1 MRLLMA
7 LFLLSG
13 LAASDLPEPQPIVAG
28 AKVVTLWPK
37 GSPMLK
43 ELSGF
48 DKPEVVHLSKGD
60 APRVLH
66 IDNIHNPSIELHL
79 APADKANGM
88 AVIVAAG
95 GGNKTLWVGPEGV
108 DVANWL
114 NGLGVQQEAHHQ
126 PAVVFTT
133 AHDRYA
139 VAAFEIQAIDYLMK
153 PFGRRRLLQAL
164 DRVRER
170 LAASR
175 PRPQPPAPPLEPGP
189 QILRLAR
196 TVRGE
201 LIPLRLDAATR
212 FEAAGDYV
220 EAHVHGERL
229 LLRMS
234 LGELEQV
241 LDGRRFWRVHR
252 SHLVAA
258 DAVKAVREHE
268 DERRLIV
275 VLGDGTEIVASRAA
289 SRRLRELI
297 A

>member
-1 MRLLMA
+1 MTAKVRALVAEDEPVARDTLCQLLAEVDWLDCVGVAADGREAVRLIDA
-7 LFLLSG
+7 LEPDLVFL
-13 LAASDLPEPQPIVAG
+13 DVQLPE
-28 AKVVTLWPK
+28 
-37 GSPMLK
+37 
-43 ELSGF
+43 
-48 DKPEVVHLSKGD
+48 
-60 APRVLH
+60 
-66 IDNIHNPSIELHL
+66 
-79 APADKANGM
+79 
-88 AVIVAAG
+88 
-95 GGNKTLWVGPEGV
+95 
-108 DVANWL
+108 L
-114 NGLGVQQEAHHQ
+114 NGLGVLQEVHHQ

-139 VAAFEIQAIDYLMK
+139 VAAFEVQAIDYLMK

-170 LAASR
+170 LIESRASR
-175 PRPQPPAPPLEPGP
+175 ARPQAHAPPLEPGP
-189 QILRLAR
+189 QMLRLAR

-220 EAHVHGERL
+220 EAHVQGERL

-258 DAVKAVREHE
+258 DAVKSVREHE

>member
-1 MRLLMA
+1 MTARIRALVAEDEPVARDTLCQLLAEVDWIECVGVAADGRSAVRLIDA
-7 LFLLSG
+7 LEPDLVFL
-13 LAASDLPEPQPIVAG
+13 DVQLPE
-28 AKVVTLWPK
+28 
-37 GSPMLK
+37 
-43 ELSGF
+43 
-48 DKPEVVHLSKGD
+48 
-60 APRVLH
+60 
-66 IDNIHNPSIELHL
+66 
-79 APADKANGM
+79 
-88 AVIVAAG
+88 
-95 GGNKTLWVGPEGV
+95 
-108 DVANWL
+108 L
-114 NGLGVQQEAHHQ
+114 NGLGVLQEAHHQ

-139 VAAFEIQAIDYLMK
+139 VAAFEVQAIDYLLN

-175 PRPQPPAPPLEPGP
+175 PRPQAPAPPLEPGP

>member
-1 MRLLMA
+1 MTARIRALVAEDEPVARDTLCQLLAEVEWIECVGVAADGRSAVRLIDA
-7 LFLLSG
+7 LEPDLVFL
-13 LAASDLPEPQPIVAG
+13 DVQLPE
-28 AKVVTLWPK
+28 
-37 GSPMLK
+37 
-43 ELSGF
+43 
-48 DKPEVVHLSKGD
+48 
-60 APRVLH
+60 
-66 IDNIHNPSIELHL
+66 
-79 APADKANGM
+79 
-88 AVIVAAG
+88 
-95 GGNKTLWVGPEGV
+95 
-108 DVANWL
+108 L
-114 NGLGVQQEAHHQ
+114 NGLGVLQEAHHQ

-139 VAAFEIQAIDYLMK
+139 VAAFEVQAIDYLMK

-175 PRPQPPAPPLEPGP
+175 PRPQAPAPPLEPGP

-220 EAHVHGERL
+220 EAHVQGERL

-258 DAVKAVREHE
+258 DAVKSVREHE

-275 VLGDGTEIVASRAA
+275 VLTDGTEIVASRAA

>member
-1 MRLLMA
+1 MTTRIRA
-7 LFLLSG
+7 LVAEDEAVSRDTLCQLLSEVDWIECVG
-13 LAASDLPEPQPIVAG
+13 VAADGRDAVRQIDALEPDLVFLDVQLPE
-28 AKVVTLWPK
+28 
-37 GSPMLK
+37 
-43 ELSGF
+43 
-48 DKPEVVHLSKGD
+48 
-60 APRVLH
+60 
-66 IDNIHNPSIELHL
+66 
-79 APADKANGM
+79 
-88 AVIVAAG
+88 
-95 GGNKTLWVGPEGV
+95 
-108 DVANWL
+108 L
-114 NGLGVQQEAHHQ
+114 NGLGVLQEIHHQ

-139 VAAFEIQAIDYLMK
+139 VAAFEVQAIDYLLK

-164 DRVRER
+164 ERVRGR
-170 LAASR
+170 LTSLR
-175 PRPQPPAPPLEPGP
+175 PRVAGPSSSGEPGP
-189 QILRLAR
+189 LLRLAR

-220 EAHVHGERL
+220 EAHVRGERL

-234 LGELEQV
+234 LGELEQA

-258 DAVKAVREHE
+258 DAVKSVREHD
-268 DERRLIV
+268 DERRLVV

>member
-1 MRLLMA
+1 MTARIRALVAEDEPVARDTLCQLLAEVEWIECIGVAADGRSAVRLIDA
-7 LFLLSG
+7 LEPDLVFL
-13 LAASDLPEPQPIVAG
+13 DVQLPE
-28 AKVVTLWPK
+28 
-37 GSPMLK
+37 
-43 ELSGF
+43 
-48 DKPEVVHLSKGD
+48 
-60 APRVLH
+60 
-66 IDNIHNPSIELHL
+66 
-79 APADKANGM
+79 
-88 AVIVAAG
+88 
-95 GGNKTLWVGPEGV
+95 
-108 DVANWL
+108 L
-114 NGLGVQQEAHHQ
+114 NGLGVLQEAHHQ

-139 VAAFEIQAIDYLMK
+139 VAAFEVQAIDYLMK

>member
-1 MRLLMA
+1 MTARIRALVAEDEPVARDTLCQLLAEVEWIECIGVAADGRSAVRLIDA
-7 LFLLSG
+7 LEPDLVFL
-13 LAASDLPEPQPIVAG
+13 DVQLPE
-28 AKVVTLWPK
+28 
-37 GSPMLK
+37 
-43 ELSGF
+43 
-48 DKPEVVHLSKGD
+48 
-60 APRVLH
+60 
-66 IDNIHNPSIELHL
+66 
-79 APADKANGM
+79 
-88 AVIVAAG
+88 
-95 GGNKTLWVGPEGV
+95 
-108 DVANWL
+108 L
-114 NGLGVQQEAHHQ
+114 NGLGVLQEAHHQ

-139 VAAFEIQAIDYLMK
+139 VAAFEVQAIDYLMK

-175 PRPQPPAPPLEPGP
+175 PRPQAPAPPLEPGP

>member
-1 MRLLMA
+1 MTARIRALVAEDEPVARDTLCQLLAEVDWIECVGVAADGRSAVRLIDTLEPD
-7 LFLLSG
+7 LVFLDVQLPELSG
-13 LAASDLPEPQPIVAG
+13 LGVLQ
-28 AKVVTLWPK
+28 
-37 GSPMLK
+37 
-43 ELSGF
+43 
-48 DKPEVVHLSKGD
+48 EV
-60 APRVLH
+60 
-66 IDNIHNPSIELHL
+66 
-79 APADKANGM
+79 
-88 AVIVAAG
+88 
-95 GGNKTLWVGPEGV
+95 
-108 DVANWL
+108 
-114 NGLGVQQEAHHQ
+114 HHQ

-139 VAAFEIQAIDYLMK
+139 VAAFEVQAIDYLMK

-164 DRVRER
+164 ERVRGR
-170 LAASR
+170 LATSR
-175 PRPQPPAPPLEPGP
+175 PRPQTPPAPLEPGP
-189 QILRLAR
+189 QLLRLAR

-220 EAHVHGERL
+220 EAHVQGERM

-258 DAVKAVREHE
+258 DAVKSVREHE

>member
-1 MRLLMA
+1 MTARIRALVAEDEPVARDTLCQLLAEVDWIDCVGVAADGRSAVRLIDA
-7 LFLLSG
+7 LEPDLVFL
-13 LAASDLPEPQPIVAG
+13 DVQLPE
-28 AKVVTLWPK
+28 
-37 GSPMLK
+37 
-43 ELSGF
+43 
-48 DKPEVVHLSKGD
+48 
-60 APRVLH
+60 
-66 IDNIHNPSIELHL
+66 
-79 APADKANGM
+79 
-88 AVIVAAG
+88 
-95 GGNKTLWVGPEGV
+95 
-108 DVANWL
+108 L
-114 NGLGVQQEAHHQ
+114 NGLGVLQEVHHQ

-139 VAAFEIQAIDYLMK
+139 VAAFEVQAIDYLMK

-164 DRVRER
+164 ERVRER

-175 PRPQPPAPPLEPGP
+175 PRPPAAAPPLEPGP
-189 QILRLAR
+189 QMLRLAR

-201 LIPLRLDAATR
+201 LIPLRLDAATH
-212 FEAAGDYV
+212 FAAAGDYV
-220 EAHVHGERL
+220 EAHVQGERL

-258 DAVKAVREHE
+258 DAVRSVREHE

-275 VLGDGTEIVASRAA
+275 VLGDGTQIVASRAA

>member
-1 MRLLMA
+1 MTARIRALVAEDEPVARDTLCQLLAEVEWIECVGVAADGRSAVRLIDA
-7 LFLLSG
+7 LEPDLVFL
-13 LAASDLPEPQPIVAG
+13 DVQLPE
-28 AKVVTLWPK
+28 
-37 GSPMLK
+37 
-43 ELSGF
+43 
-48 DKPEVVHLSKGD
+48 
-60 APRVLH
+60 
-66 IDNIHNPSIELHL
+66 
-79 APADKANGM
+79 
-88 AVIVAAG
+88 
-95 GGNKTLWVGPEGV
+95 
-108 DVANWL
+108 L
-114 NGLGVQQEAHHQ
+114 NGLGVLQEAHHQ

-139 VAAFEIQAIDYLMK
+139 VAAFEVQAIDYLMK

-175 PRPQPPAPPLEPGP
+175 PRPQAPAPPLEPGP

>member
-1 MRLLMA
+1 VTARIRAVVAEDEPVARDTLCQLLAEVEWIECVGVAADGRSAVRLIDTLEPDVV
-7 LFLLSG
+7 FL
-13 LAASDLPEPQPIVAG
+13 DVQLPE
-28 AKVVTLWPK
+28 
-37 GSPMLK
+37 
-43 ELSGF
+43 
-48 DKPEVVHLSKGD
+48 
-60 APRVLH
+60 
-66 IDNIHNPSIELHL
+66 
-79 APADKANGM
+79 
-88 AVIVAAG
+88 
-95 GGNKTLWVGPEGV
+95 
-108 DVANWL
+108 L
-114 NGLGVQQEAHHQ
+114 NGLGVLQEAHHQ

-139 VAAFEIQAIDYLMK
+139 VAAFEVQAIDYLLK

-164 DRVRER
+164 ERVRGR
-170 LAASR
+170 LATGR
-175 PRPQPPAPPLEPGP
+175 PRPATPLAAHERRSREDQDDRRERAAHEPVP

-196 TVRGE
+196 TARGE

-220 EAHVHGERL
+220 EAHVQGERL

-258 DAVKAVREHE
+258 DAVKSVREHD

-275 VLGDGTEIVASRAA
+275 ALGDGTEIVASRAA

>member
-1 MRLLMA
+1 MTARIRALVAEDEAVARDTLCQLLAEIEWIECVGVAADGRSAVRLIDA
-7 LFLLSG
+7 LEPDLVFLDVQLPELSG
-13 LAASDLPEPQPIVAG
+13 LG
-28 AKVVTLWPK
+28 
-37 GSPMLK
+37 
-43 ELSGF
+43 
-48 DKPEVVHLSKGD
+48 
-60 APRVLH
+60 VL
-66 IDNIHNPSIELHL
+66 
-79 APADKANGM
+79 
-88 AVIVAAG
+88 
-95 GGNKTLWVGPEGV
+95 
-108 DVANWL
+108 
-114 NGLGVQQEAHHQ
+114 QEAHHQ

-139 VAAFEIQAIDYLMK
+139 VAAFEVHAIDYLLK

-164 DRVRER
+164 ERVRGR
-170 LAASR
+170 LSPSR
-175 PRPQPPAPPLEPGP
+175 PRSATPPALQPGP

-220 EAHVHGERL
+220 EAHVQGERL

-234 LGELEQV
+234 LGELEHV

-258 DAVKAVREHE
+258 DAVKSVREHD

-275 VLGDGTEIVASRAA
+275 VLGDGTEIVASRTA